1 MFQNVL
7 KGRNTLVQ
15 LVSAATLVFAFFA
28 FSSTEINAQDA
39 ANGIG
44 NPYAIKADQGLG
56 IEARDLGTWT
66 KAEAEQALSSWLV
79 TNLPNL
85 DTAPLSKRYQAM
97 YYKLI
102 LHDLTFDIAVEISL
116 IENFEKAKAQLP
128 NSGTLSLN
136 QMRSV
141 YINTVENILP

>member
-7 KGRNTLVQ
+7 KGRNTLVR
-15 LVSAATLVFAFFA
+15 LFSAATLVFAFFA

-39 ANGIG
+39 ANGIT
-44 NPYAIKADQGLG
+44 NPYAAKADQGFG
-56 IEARDLGTWT
+56 IEARDMGTWT
-66 KAEAEQALSSWLV
+66 KAEAEQALSTWLV
-79 TNLPNL
+79 ANLPGL
-85 DTAPLSKRYQAM
+85 DAAPLSKRYQAL

-102 LHDLTFDIAVEISL
+102 LNDLTYDIAVEVSL
-116 IENFEKAKAQLP
+116 IENFQKAKTQLP
-128 NSGTLSLN
+128 NSGSLSLN

>member
-15 LVSAATLVFAFFA
+15 LFSAATLVFAFFA

-44 NPYAIKADQGLG
+44 NPYAAKADIGLG

-66 KAEAEQALSSWLV
+66 KAEAEQTLSTWLV
-79 TNLPNL
+79 NNLPGL
-85 DTAPLSKRYQAM
+85 DSAPLSKRYQAL

-102 LHDLTFDIAVEISL
+102 LNDLTYDIAVEVSL

-128 NSGTLSLN
+128 NSGSLSLN